1 MGNICEIFSKNSKYD
16 DDDDFIYYNKK
27 NKEEIIPPEIEYDEP
42 PSYNSI
48 NHNQSTP
55 IPIVYDQKTHPIPI
69 VYDQK
74 THPIPIVYDQK
85 KQFIE
90 YRTPTYIENSEN
102 YQDFLITGVFA
113 GVVAEDM
120 FNCD

>member
-1 MGNICEIFSKNSKYD
+1 MGNICEIFSKNSKYE

-27 NKEEIIPPEIEYDEP
+27 NKEEIIPPEIEYDQP

-48 NHNQSTP
+48 NHNQST
-55 IPIVYDQKTHPIPI
+55 PIPI